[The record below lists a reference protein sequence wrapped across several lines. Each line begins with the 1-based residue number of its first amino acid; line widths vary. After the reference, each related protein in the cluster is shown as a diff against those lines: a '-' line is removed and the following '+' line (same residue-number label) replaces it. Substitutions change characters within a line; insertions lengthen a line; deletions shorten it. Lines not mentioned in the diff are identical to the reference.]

1 MDSLGIDRRKIDR
14 GVFLSGF
21 DKQSEIDIPMDKI
34 DVLFESDSPIKW
46 DRIVQNGGGES
57 SEQGGKLWY
66 NAIGRVLGTLPMP
79 EVVMMTIQCLRKFSK
94 HRDVLLDVGL
104 NLVSA

>member
-1 MDSLGIDRRKIDR
+1 MIPSESTTKSVL
-14 GVFLSGF
+14 LSGF

-34 DVLFESDSPIKW
+34 DVLFDSESPIKW

-66 NAIGRVLGTLPMP
+66 NAIGRVLQWHFADAGSGNDDYLF
-79 EVVMMTIQCLRKFSK
+79 EKILEKS
-94 HRDVLLDVGL
+94 
-104 NLVSA
+104 

>member
-14 GVFLSGF
+14 EVLLNGF
-21 DKQSEIDIPMDKI
+21 DKQSEIDVPMDKI
-34 DVLFESDSPIKW
+34 DVLFDSDSPIKW

-66 NAIGRVLGTLPMP
+66 NAIGRVLGTFRWW
-79 EVVMMTIQCLRKFSK
+79 TICLRKLSK
-94 HRDVLLDVGL
+94 HRDVLSDVR
-104 NLVSA
+104 S